1 MKKHVILPLSISM
14 LLLSSCSQS
23 SEIESLQASYEEESS
38 RAAELQQE
46 VESYSAKEK
55 EYLDSETEKVLDS
68 FVSTWVTA
76 SFGDN
81 SDCLLGT
88 DSISVIVKNSYTD
101 STEDVSE
108 MYDSVKDSLGTF
120 VLMNF
125 SDYTYMD
132 IKFLDDANIPLMSYS
147 FDVDDGVPSL
157 SGIQVDSQRASS
169 IINSLNS
176 IGQ

>member
-1 MKKHVILPLSISM
+1 MRKHIVLPLSISM

-38 RAAELQQE
+38 KAAELQQE

-55 EYLDSETEKVLDS
+55 EYLDSEAENVLDS
-68 FVSTWVTA
+68 FASAWATA
-76 SFGDN
+76 SFGDS
-81 SDCLLGT
+81 SDCLIGA
-88 DSISVIVKNSYTD
+88 DSISVVVKDSYTD
-101 STEDVSE
+101 SAEDVSK
-108 MYDSVKDSLGTF
+108 MYDAVKNSISTF

-125 SDYTYMD
+125 SDFTYMD
-132 IKFLDDANIPLMSYS
+132 IKFLDDSNIPLMSYS
-147 FDVDDGVPSL
+147 FNIDSGIPSL

-169 IINSLNS
+169 IINSLIV